1 MPTDLEMHQFMI
13 LYNLEDPE
21 NSTFSSASA
30 AVLSVARRMHV
41 WVETNPNCRSRTLIL
56 VMDIVTSSVLR
67 YPPSAYLCRLGK
79 LGRFVPAEL
88 TDDRVLLVAEVQ
100 ELRQLR
106 PLAVEDAVRVDH
118 LRPELRPAREDAHA
132 SPEVAVGYL
141 RSPVP
146 PQDLKRA
153 LQPRVQ
159 FNFKTCSKT
168 QTQISTTMRFDKL
181 TVHRCT

>member
-1 MPTDLEMHQFMI
+1 MDTPFPDKKGCSLLPSPPWWMQGSCAANCI
-13 LYNLEDPE
+13 LGSNRFLFTWKSKRIHPFPLLALAHFKNICVNRE
-21 NSTFSSASA
+21 S
-30 AVLSVARRMHV
+30 
-41 WVETNPNCRSRTLIL
+41 
-56 VMDIVTSSVLR
+56 
-67 YPPSAYLCRLGK
+67 
-79 LGRFVPAEL
+79 GR
-88 TDDRVLLVAEVQ
+88 
-100 ELRQLR
+100 LRQLR

>member
-100 ELRQLR
+100 EPWR
-106 PLAVEDAVRVDH
+106 
-118 LRPELRPAREDAHA
+118 
-132 SPEVAVGYL
+132 
-141 RSPVP
+141 
-146 PQDLKRA
+146 RA
-153 LQPRVQ
+153 ERVQ
-159 FNFKTCSKT
+159 LSRQRIC
-168 QTQISTTMRFDKL
+168 
-181 TVHRCT
+181 

>member
-132 SPEVAVGYL
+132 SPEVAVGYIHHGRDL
-141 RSPVP
+141 YVRRQFLPRSGPLAEHCTRKSRQTVR
-146 PQDLKRA
+146 QD
-153 LQPRVQ
+153 
-159 FNFKTCSKT
+159 CE
-168 QTQISTTMRFDKL
+168 
-181 TVHRCT
+181 